1 MFATFR
7 VRLQLLHV
15 RVSCSTSSSLSW
27 PNLRWDEK
35 NTWCQSISIVSSD
48 LASSWHKIPRL
59 RRWKRVTRRMS
70 KCVKVSRL
78 DYAGFCEGY
87 SWYSSMPYSAIPP
100 RFLFRLVLL
109 QPGLHHRRL
118 PGRGTCHG
126 KDFFTKGCSQSINSI
141 MKIGYKLHIKH
152 ITAWPWYHDNPLH
165 LLHSALAVDWVEE
178 SPAAKAQP
186 VTAQVVNWKT

>member
-1 MFATFR
+1 MSKHFNR
-7 VRLQLLHV
+7 VLRSRIFLTQNPKA
-15 RVSCSTSSSLSW
+15 SSLKESHTE
-27 PNLRWDEK
+27 NVK
-35 NTWCQSISIVSSD
+35 VCQS
-48 LASSWHKIPRL
+48 LKNRL
-59 RRWKRVTRRMS
+59 CRF
-70 KCVKVSRL
+70 L
-78 DYAGFCEGY
+78 EGY
-87 SWYSSMPYSAIPP
+87 PWYSSMPYSAIPP

-109 QPGLHHRRL
+109 QPGLHRKRL

-152 ITAWPWYHDNPLH
+152 ITAWPWYHDNPLR

-186 VTAQVVNWKT
+186 VTAQVENWKT